1 MMAATNG
8 TMSRSGNGIT
18 VTLNWDGSELKRN
31 LAKINTEK
39 LMAVTLMYAATEAKE
54 LESYMKTHRPWT
66 DRTGLAKQSLSS
78 AVSQESNT
86 LVCIT
91 LGFGLNGINC
101 PYGIWLELAH
111 EKNYAIIQPTIN
123 TQGPKILKN
132 FEGMMT
138 KIAG

>member
-1 MMAATNG
+1 MAATSAS
-8 TMSRSGNGIT
+8 MSRSNNGVQIT
-18 VTLNWDGSELKRN
+18 LEWDSSELKRK
-31 LAKINTEK
+31 LANINTEK

-86 LVCIT
+86 SVCIS

-123 TQGPKILKN
+123 TQGPKILKQ
-132 FEGMMT
+132 FEGMM
-138 KIAG
+138 KQIAG